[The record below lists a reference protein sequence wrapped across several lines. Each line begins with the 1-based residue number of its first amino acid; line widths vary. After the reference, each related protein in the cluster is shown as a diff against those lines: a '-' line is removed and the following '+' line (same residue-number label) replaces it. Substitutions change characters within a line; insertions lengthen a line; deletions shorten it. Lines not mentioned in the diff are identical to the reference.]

1 MARAKAAALRLEDV
15 YLSDFM
21 GDSGTPL
28 QWAVAWEA
36 VEEKEYAQGC
46 ARLACYIAL
55 SSGLP
60 YASIVTAVVAIAT
73 QTTWQQ

>member
-1 MARAKAAALRLEDV
+1 MARAKAAALDDV
-15 YLSDFM
+15 YLSDFFQ
-21 GDSGTPL
+21 DSGTPL
-28 QWAVAWEA
+28 QWAIAWEA

-60 YASIVTAVVAIAT
+60 YASIVTVVAAIAT